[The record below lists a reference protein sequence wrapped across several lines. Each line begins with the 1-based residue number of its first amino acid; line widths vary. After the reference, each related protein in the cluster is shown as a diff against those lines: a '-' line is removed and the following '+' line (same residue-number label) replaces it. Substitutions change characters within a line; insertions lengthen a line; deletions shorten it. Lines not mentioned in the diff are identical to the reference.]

1 MKKDYPMIH
10 QKPSVKL
17 LRDIV
22 NTVTGVDVRN
32 SQGRQRHLVNAK
44 MIYSKILMDK
54 GFGCSQ
60 VGKSIRK
67 HHTTI
72 LNYQRKWDGYVF
84 SDDSLKG
91 DYNIVCNMYEKLC
104 EIEPDVDNE
113 EEDNLNEDITFKSIN
128 LRELLN
134 HSQKN
139 KYDTE
144 EEERLKDILELVRE
158 RTKKGTEEVV
168 FNKLRNIYNGI

>member
-32 SQGRQRHLVNAK
+32 SKGRQRHLVNAK

-72 LNYQRKWDGYVF
+72 LNYQNKWDGYVF

-91 DYNIVCNMYEKLC
+91 DYKIEKLHSGHWLIQ
-104 EIEPDVDNE
+104 ESFEDVSNSILHH
-113 EEDNLNEDITFKSIN
+113 LNT
-128 LRELLN
+128 
-134 HSQKN
+134 HPQ
-139 KYDTE
+139 
-144 EEERLKDILELVRE
+144 
-158 RTKKGTEEVV
+158 
-168 FNKLRNIYNGI
+168 

>member
-1 MKKDYPMIH
+1 MD
-10 QKPSVKL
+10 
-17 LRDIV
+17 
-22 NTVTGVDVRN
+22 
-32 SQGRQRHLVNAK
+32 
-44 MIYSKILMDK
+44 IYSVMTASRVIIT
-54 GFGCSQ
+54 S
-60 VGKSIRK
+60 
-67 HHTTI
+67 
-72 LNYQRKWDGYVF
+72 YVICM
-84 SDDSLKG
+84 K
-91 DYNIVCNMYEKLC
+91 KLC